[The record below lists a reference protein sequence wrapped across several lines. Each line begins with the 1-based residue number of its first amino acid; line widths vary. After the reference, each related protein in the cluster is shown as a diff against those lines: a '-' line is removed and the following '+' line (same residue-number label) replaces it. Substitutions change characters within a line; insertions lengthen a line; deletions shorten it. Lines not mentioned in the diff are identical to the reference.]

1 MSFAEFIVRASAWGI
16 FDLFENGLIRI
27 ILDSSAN
34 GEWFNALMLG
44 LGFVL
49 CIAVSY
55 LLGSVNTAL
64 VVSKCFFHEDVR
76 EYGSGNAG
84 TTNILRTYGKKAAG
98 LTFLG
103 DSLKGVIAILFACLL
118 FGAPC
123 VEMNYLFLVTAAYL
137 SAFCCILG
145 HVFPCFSQFK
155 GGKGFATM
163 VGVILVL
170 NPFLFVLLFL
180 VYVPLILGSHYI
192 SLSSVVMALF
202 YPLMLSVV
210 DRVVTGYGIHVL
222 FAVAIGVLITWA
234 HRSNLRRIFDG
245 NERKFY
251 PFRKK
256 PVIAAPAQDDEGE
269 QRSPAQDDEE

>member
-1 MSFAEFIVRASAWGI
+1 MGFAEFIVRASVWGI
-16 FDLFENGLIRI
+16 FDLFDNGLIRI
-27 ILDSSAN
+27 ILESSTN
-34 GEWFNALMLG
+34 GEWFSALMLG

-49 CIAVSY
+49 CVAVSY

-84 TTNILRTYGKKAAG
+84 TTNVLRTYGKKAAG
-98 LTFLG
+98 LTFAG
-103 DSLKGVIAILFACLL
+103 DSLKGIIAILFACLL
-118 FGAPC
+118 FGAP
-123 VEMNYLFLVTAAYL
+123 ETEINYFHLVTASYL
-137 SAFCCILG
+137 SAFFCIFG

-163 VGVILVL
+163 VGAILVL
-170 NPFLFVLLFL
+170 NPFLFVILFIL
-180 VYVPLILGSHYI
+180 YVPLVLCSHYI

-202 YPLMLSVV
+202 YPLMLSVI

-222 FAVAIGVLITWA
+222 FTVAIGVLITWA
-234 HRSNLRRIFDG
+234 HRDNLRRIFDG

-251 PFRKK
+251 LFRKK
-256 PVIAAPAQDDEGE
+256 TLTAAPVQEEELQNEGSAQDV
-269 QRSPAQDDEE
+269 EE